1 MDGVDVNYR
10 LMAQKMMI
18 FLPFLGI
25 PQLGEHKPFADDDH
39 EKKASQPSFHN
50 IFWARGYW
58 PLPLATNKR
67 ILAAT

>member
-50 IFWARGYW
+50 IF
-58 PLPLATNKR
+58 
-67 ILAAT
+67 